1 MPFVKISREAEIK
14 VFSNKFLVVV
24 ICVSLVSILAQA
36 SLILVSWGKLPPQ
49 IPIFYSKP
57 WGEAILAP
65 PVFLWI
71 LPVLAILVCAINF
84 TIAVFFAPEN
94 IFLLRVLFIFSLI
107 VTLITLYDST
117 KIISLLI

>member
-1 MPFVKISREAEIK
+1 MSFVISKEAEIK
-14 VFSNKFLVVV
+14 VFSNKFSVAV
-24 ICVSLVSILAQA
+24 ICVSLISILAQV

-57 WGEAILAP
+57 WGNTILASP
-65 PVFLWI
+65 IFLWV
-71 LPVLAILVCAINF
+71 LPAMAVFVCTVNF
-84 TIAVFFAPEN
+84 LIAVFFASEN

-107 VTLITLYDST
+107 VTLVTLYDST